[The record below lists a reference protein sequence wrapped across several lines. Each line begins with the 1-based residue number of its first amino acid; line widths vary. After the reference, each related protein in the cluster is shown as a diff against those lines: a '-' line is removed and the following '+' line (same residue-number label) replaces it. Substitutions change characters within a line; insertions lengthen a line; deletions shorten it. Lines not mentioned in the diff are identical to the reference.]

1 MERDKLQ
8 IQYNRLINEGGV
20 KSRTFWKIRKQIL
33 NSNKQLEYD
42 LITEDGTKVE
52 EKEQAQEYI
61 AKYFENLYCAR
72 PPKPEYIDRSNEIEN
87 QVKSWAILTN
97 QEPPTPI
104 NMQEVDNAIKCLKR
118 GKSCGQDDIPNEAF
132 IEADR
137 NTRKILLETLNQIL
151 TQKIVPEQWQV
162 GEITRIYKGKGIKGK
177 CSNER
182 GITVSSNMGKLLER
196 IINNRAKMEIN
207 ISDAQAG
214 GKQKRATTDHLLI
227 LKDIIRQQ
235 KRRRKPLYITFLDVT
250 KAYDKAWLDGLLYNM
265 YNRGVQGATWN
276 MIRKLNQNLKAEVK
290 TKHGNSRSITI
301 KDSIRQGGVLSV
313 MMYSA
318 MMDEI
323 AKKVTEMNKGIKI
336 GNQDSRVG
344 CLLWMD
350 DVALISDTRE
360 EAQELLDI
368 TNEIANTYHLEFGAE
383 KSKVMIFNTKDPGHL
398 NLGTLT
404 IEETATYKYLGEIIN
419 TNSSMEHQIK
429 ELKRKTEGALQTI
442 LSIAGDPRL
451 KEIQMGTIWK
461 LVETCITPIAAYGGE
476 TWKITKKNMTDINR
490 ILDNILKRIL
500 MTPVTTPREVIYME
514 TGLIDLE
521 HTAIRNRINML
532 QRITEH
538 NNDLIDTSLQRKEP
552 DQWITETN
560 KLLMEMGLEEGNST
574 HRTIKEKVSQ
584 RFKQKIEESG
594 NEKSKVTFLKQHTD
608 GWEPGKRMY
617 YMNKLTRIETSTI
630 FKARTRMLDI
640 KDNFRGKYQNE
651 QCRGCNAEKETQD
664 HVLNTCKTLHTE
676 ENSKVTT
683 ANIFK
688 TNPEEL
694 KKSARKIG
702 TVMAKLAKGGE
713 QQCSP
718 TEAQPGDPGL
728 PDQID

>member
-104 NMQEVDNAIKCLKR
+104 NMQELDNAIKCLKR

-290 TKHGNSRSITI
+290 TKHGNTRSITI

-318 MMDEI
+318 MMDE
-323 AKKVTEMNKGIKI
+323 TE
-336 GNQDSRVG
+336 R
-344 CLLWMD
+344 
-350 DVALISDTRE
+350 
-360 EAQELLDI
+360 
-368 TNEIANTYHLEFGAE
+368 
-383 KSKVMIFNTKDPGHL
+383 
-398 NLGTLT
+398 
-404 IEETATYKYLGEIIN
+404 
-419 TNSSMEHQIK
+419 
-429 ELKRKTEGALQTI
+429 RK
-442 LSIAGDPRL
+442 
-451 KEIQMGTIWK
+451 
-461 LVETCITPIAAYGGE
+461 
-476 TWKITKKNMTDINR
+476 
-490 ILDNILKRIL
+490 
-500 MTPVTTPREVIYME
+500 
-514 TGLIDLE
+514 
-521 HTAIRNRINML
+521 
-532 QRITEH
+532 
-538 NNDLIDTSLQRKEP
+538 
-552 DQWITETN
+552 
-560 KLLMEMGLEEGNST
+560 
-574 HRTIKEKVSQ
+574 
-584 RFKQKIEESG
+584 
-594 NEKSKVTFLKQHTD
+594 
-608 GWEPGKRMY
+608 
-617 YMNKLTRIETSTI
+617 
-630 FKARTRMLDI
+630 
-640 KDNFRGKYQNE
+640 
-651 QCRGCNAEKETQD
+651 
-664 HVLNTCKTLHTE
+664 
-676 ENSKVTT
+676 
-683 ANIFK
+683 
-688 TNPEEL
+688 
-694 KKSARKIG
+694 
-702 TVMAKLAKGGE
+702 
-713 QQCSP
+713 
-718 TEAQPGDPGL
+718 
-728 PDQID
+728 